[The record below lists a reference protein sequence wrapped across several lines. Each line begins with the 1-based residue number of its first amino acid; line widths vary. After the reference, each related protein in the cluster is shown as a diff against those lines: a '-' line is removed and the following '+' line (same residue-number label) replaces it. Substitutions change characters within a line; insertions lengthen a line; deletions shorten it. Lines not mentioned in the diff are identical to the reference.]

1 MRVFVTGSAG
11 YRGSHLVKKLREL
24 GHDVLTCDLKEQD
37 NICFP
42 RKIEA
47 DIAFHLAAFK
57 SVPESVENPLKY
69 YRNNIDALLGLL
81 ESFSGRV
88 IFSSSACV
96 YGDGPF
102 TEDSPTKVVNPYGH
116 SKVICEDILKV
127 RGNYTI
133 LRYFNPYGKGG
144 SDNLIPIVEKSE
156 TVEIYGGNYDT
167 PDGTCLRDFIHI
179 DDLIDGHI
187 LAMNWPN
194 MTVNLGTGKPTSVL
208 EVVKAYGK
216 PYRIVGRRPG
226 DVPVS
231 YADITLAR
239 SLGFTPKHE
248 TFHED
253 KRCGQD
259 I

>member
-11 YRGSHLVKKLREL
+11 YIGSHLVKKLREL

-47 DIAFHLAAFK
+47 DLAFHLAAFK

-259 I
+259 F

>member
-11 YRGSHLVKKLREL
+11 YIGSHLVKKLREL

-47 DIAFHLAAFK
+47 DLAFHLAAFK

>member
-1 MRVFVTGSAG
+1 MRIFVTGSSG
-11 YRGSHLVKKLREL
+11 YIGKHLVKRLRES
-24 GHDVLTCDLKEQD
+24 HEVQTCDIKEGD
-37 NICFP
+37 DICFR
-42 RKIEA
+42 RKINA

-57 SVPESVENPLKY
+57 SVPESVENPYKY
-69 YRNNIDALLGLL
+69 YRNNINSLLGLL
-81 ESFSGRV
+81 ESFSGHV
-88 IFSSSACV
+88 VFSSSACV

-116 SKVICEDILKV
+116 TKVICEEILKR

-144 SDNLIPIVEKSE
+144 SDNLIPIVEKAD
-156 TVEIYGGNYDT
+156 VVDIYGGDYDT

-179 DDLIDGHI
+179 DDLIDGHVM
-187 LAMNWPN
+187 AMNWKD

-208 EVVKAYGK
+208 QVVEAYGK

-231 YADITLAR
+231 FADITLAR
-239 SLGFTPKHE
+239 SLGFNPKHE

-253 KRCGQD
+253 KRGG
-259 I
+259 

>member
-11 YRGSHLVKKLREL
+11 YIGSHLVKKLREL

-42 RKIEA
+42 RRIEA
-47 DIAFHLAAFK
+47 DLAFHLAAFK
-57 SVPESVENPLKY
+57 SVPESIKEPVKY
-69 YRNNIDALLGLL
+69 YSNNIGALLGLL
-81 ESFSGRV
+81 ESFNGRV

-102 TEDSPTKVVNPYGH
+102 REDSPTKATNPYGH
-116 SKVICEDILKV
+116 SKIICEDILKV

-156 TVEIYGGNYDT
+156 AVQIYGGDYDT

-253 KRCGQD
+253 KRCRQD

>member
-11 YRGSHLVKKLREL
+11 YIGSHLVKKLREL

>member
-11 YRGSHLVKKLREL
+11 YIGSHLVKKLREL

-47 DIAFHLAAFK
+47 DLAFHLAAFK

-144 SDNLIPIVEKSE
+144 SDNLIPIVERSE

>member
-11 YRGSHLVKKLREL
+11 YIGSHLVKKLREL

-239 SLGFTPKHE
+239 SLGFNPKHE

>member
-1 MRVFVTGSAG
+1 M
-11 YRGSHLVKKLREL
+11 
-24 GHDVLTCDLKEQD
+24 
-37 NICFP
+37 
-42 RKIEA
+42 
-47 DIAFHLAAFK
+47 
-57 SVPESVENPLKY
+57 
-69 YRNNIDALLGLL
+69 
-81 ESFSGRV
+81 

-144 SDNLIPIVEKSE
+144 SDNLIPVVEKSE

-208 EVVKAYGK
+208 EVVKVYGK

>member
-1 MRVFVTGSAG
+1 VRVFVTGSSG
-11 YRGSHLVKKLREL
+11 YIGSHLVKRLS
-24 GHDVLTCDLKEQD
+24 GHEVFTCDLKEQD

-47 DIAFHLAAFK
+47 DVAFHLAAFK
-57 SVPESVENPLKY
+57 SVPESVANPLKY
-69 YRNNIDALLGLL
+69 YRNNIDALIGLL
-81 ESFSGRV
+81 ESFSGHV

-116 SKVICEDILKV
+116 TKVICEDILKT

-156 TVEIYGGNYDT
+156 KVQIFGGDYDT
-167 PDGTCLRDFIHI
+167 PDGTCQRDFIHI
-179 DDLIDGHI
+179 DDLIEGHVM
-187 LAMNWPN
+187 AMNWKN

-208 EVVKAYGK
+208 EVVKAYNK
-216 PYRIVGRRPG
+216 PYEIVGRRAG
-226 DVPVS
+226 DVSVS
-231 YADITLAR
+231 CANIDLAR
-239 SLGFTPKHE
+239 SLGFSPKYPE
-248 TFHED
+248 FT
-253 KRCGQD
+253 